1 MLFFNS
7 ESLIILQAPLL
18 PVGLFQLWALCFFFL
33 LYQTHWCQN
42 GPQFQPIHLDRHVHL
57 LQWLLWSF
65 SLWRSEDSQKCFW
78 LLCFQKRCFRE
89 FMIQSLF
96 PPHCLCCFGMSDL
109 WRVLINNYKKNLTQQ
124 LPVNVNTWVSCCSAL
139 KHHIFYLLDSFIQV
153 ICKCAKIHIN
163 TKYQYQYW
171 IMILSRKNT
180 DHHKIRIRSPGQMTM
195 WVWVSTPPP
204 GFKLN
209 LNNVHSQWKF
219 VCLQL

>member
-1 MLFFNS
+1 MSSLLFFFALPDSLVSKWTTISANS
-7 ESLIILQAPLL
+7 FRPPCASFAMVIVIFQFMMEWGLSEFLI
-18 PVGLFQLWALCFFFL
+18 VMFSKKVFQGI
-33 LYQTHWCQN
+33 YDTKS
-42 GPQFQPIHLDRHVHL
+42 V
-57 LQWLLWSF
+57 S
-65 SLWRSEDSQKCFW
+65 
-78 LLCFQKRCFRE
+78 
-89 FMIQSLF
+89 